1 MLDRQNLALLVDIE
15 EQRTLKQSTN
25 SKYLKF
31 SKILIF
37 GPKFPTTN
45 TIRSMKC
52 SNDADFSLFFILNEK
67 KYEKSY
73 LNFFLWS

>member
-1 MLDRQNLALLVDIE
+1 MKSNE
-15 EQRTLKQSTN
+15 TLKQSTN

-37 GPKFPTTN
+37 GPNYPTTN

-52 SNDADFSLFFILNEK
+52 SNDADFSLCFILNEK

-73 LNFFLWS
+73 LNFFPWS